1 MTLARMLVTVSFI
14 LILTASPTVALSI
27 TRSIVSDGFLNRRYI
42 FLLCHAIYLELG
54 MLNCSGLNF
63 VVFVLRSSWFGQEL
77 ARFVCFRIFEAQ
89 KGRTEHKAIEASS
102 VSSSQS
108 L

>member
-1 MTLARMLVTVSFI
+1 MLVIVSFI

-27 TRSIVSDGFLNRRYI
+27 TRSIVGDGFLNRRYI

-54 MLNCSGLNF
+54 MLSCSGVNF
-63 VVFVLRSSWFGQEL
+63 VDYVLRSSWFRQEL
-77 ARFVCFRIFEAQ
+77 ATFVCFRIFEAQ
-89 KGRTEHKAIEASS
+89 KGWTELKAIEASS

>member
-1 MTLARMLVTVSFI
+1 MLVTVSFI
-14 LILTASPTVALSI
+14 LILTASPTVALNI
-27 TRSIVSDGFLNRRYI
+27 MRSIVSDVFLSRRYI
-42 FLLCHAIYLELG
+42 LLLCHAIYLELG
-54 MLNCSGLNF
+54 MLNCSGVSF
-63 VVFVLRSSWFGQEL
+63 GVYVFRSSWSRQEL
-77 ARFVCFRIFEAQ
+77 ATLVCFRIFEAQ